1 VADPATK
8 QEAAAQPSSFNTD
21 WRKRKVGSFEQRYDP
36 KMLGMFTEEERDQLR
51 ELCHQL
57 DSKFDE
63 IVFSLK
69 LTLGCSEADASEEA
83 KQVID
88 RWNEDVE
95 TFGPGWSSF
104 SLIQFRF
111 YCAITILSARL
122 S

>member
-1 VADPATK
+1 
-8 QEAAAQPSSFNTD
+8 
-21 WRKRKVGSFEQRYDP
+21 
-36 KMLGMFTEEERDQLR
+36 MLSMLTEEERDQLR
-51 ELCHQL
+51 ELYHQL

-63 IVFSLK
+63 IVSFLK
-69 LTLGCSEADASEEA
+69 RTLGCSEADAYEEA
-83 KQVID
+83 EQAID